1 MVKIIEK
8 IANRLNNNNNLYENY
23 EKFKGKFKDF
33 VDLSKTIKALGR
45 WITKWYL
52 TSVNINGIYYNQF
65 NKRRYILNWIHFVL
79 LNICVWLL
87 VLFISNNSLWQL
99 IDNKF
104 LPKNLRIALITV
116 AGSGF
121 VIVSFRFDA
130 LYDEWYNHL
139 KMFKFAYYLQEN
151 IPSKHGL
158 TERNYF
164 KLSILV
170 KAIESIKIYA
180 VVFVLSIS
188 LLHLYIAIKTNN
200 LLLQLL
206 FPVVIYGISIGTATV
221 VLIFLISFLS
231 AYYYKLM
238 FDQINDQIETIYKRS
253 INSLSTVYQL
263 RLIKLVIKHDNIAKG
278 MFQLIVLV
286 RRSALLYIIVVTLVQ
301 IIILNLYFDSDSLY
315 YKTLY
320 MFFLSASLTF
330 GFGFVFAC
338 SLQINTAHK
347 PAKLIRKILYKQ
359 QQNFNIKFKLKVI
372 KLNKDN
378 FINMVNLFLDAKF
391 Y

>member
-8 IANRLNNNNNLYENY
+8 IANKFNNNNLYENY

-33 VDLSKTIKALGR
+33 VDLSKTIKTLG
-45 WITKWYL
+45 KWMTECYL
-52 TSVNINGIYYNQF
+52 TSVDITGIFYNQF
-65 NKRRYILNWIHFVL
+65 NKKRYILNWIHFVL
-79 LNICVWLL
+79 INIGVWLL
-87 VLFISNNSLWQL
+87 VLLISIDSLWQL

-104 LPKNLRIALITV
+104 WPKNLKIALIAV

-121 VIVSFRFDA
+121 VIISFRFDA
-130 LYDEWYNHL
+130 LFDEWYNHL

-164 KLSILV
+164 KLSILL

-180 VVFVLSIS
+180 LTFVLSIS
-188 LLHLYIAIKTNN
+188 LLHLYIAIKANN

-206 FPVVIYGISIGTATV
+206 FPVLIYGISIGTATII
-221 VLIFLISFLS
+221 LTFLISFLS

-253 INSLSTVYQL
+253 INSLSIVYKL
-263 RLIKLVIKHDNIAKG
+263 RLIRLVIKHDNIAKG

-286 RRSALLYIIVVTLVQ
+286 RRSAVLYIIVLTLAQ
-301 IIILNLYFDSDSLY
+301 IIALNLFFDSDTLY
-315 YKTLY
+315 YKTVYIGGL
-320 MFFLSASLTF
+320 FISITF

-338 SLQINTAHK
+338 SFQINAAHK
-347 PAKLIRKILYKQ
+347 PVRLIRKILYKH
-359 QQNFNIKFKLKVI
+359 QQNFNLKFNLKVI
-372 KLNKDN
+372 QLNKDN
-378 FINMVNLFLDAKF
+378 FINKVYLFLDVKF
-391 Y
+391 F